1 MKERSP
7 VKKNILKL
15 IPYIEIIA
23 GVIFL
28 CLEIHDYRT
37 LYSMAEADAMYGGL
51 ADFCKYKENVFC
63 PAFFW
68 IIVILTGLSY
78 WKNKKIYWILT
89 QALVFMVFFR
99 AMFPFYA
106 IFIELNPVVF
116 YILPL
121 LYSTV
126 FFVVE
131 RKLFKIKQIDSVDIT
146 VKTKITGIGIG
157 ILCTIINARPHVIC
171 NILCHNY
178 LTFFLGNS
186 PYIYNNIEAF
196 TSQEKIKHD
205 NRQIISL

>member
-121 LYSTV
+121 LYSTI

-146 VKTKITGIGIG
+146 G
-157 ILCTIINARPHVIC
+157 
-171 NILCHNY
+171 
-178 LTFFLGNS
+178 
-186 PYIYNNIEAF
+186 
-196 TSQEKIKHD
+196 
-205 NRQIISL
+205 

>member
-78 WKNKKIYWILT
+78 WKNK
-89 QALVFMVFFR
+89 MVFFR

-121 LYSTV
+121 LYSTI

-157 ILCTIINARPHVIC
+157 ILCTIIYF
-171 NILCHNY
+171 LLF
-178 LTFFLGNS
+178 LTVFCL
-186 PYIYNNIEAF
+186 I
-196 TSQEKIKHD
+196 
-205 NRQIISL
+205 

>member
-37 LYSMAEADAMYGGL
+37 LYSMAEADALYGGL

-68 IIVILTGLSY
+68 IIVILTGISY

-89 QALVFMVFFR
+89 QALVFMVFLELCFR
-99 AMFPFYA
+99 FMPFYR
-106 IFIELNPVVF
+106 VKSSS
-116 YILPL
+116 L
-121 LYSTV
+121 LYSST
-126 FFVVE
+126 FV
-131 RKLFKIKQIDSVDIT
+131 LYS
-146 VKTKITGIGIG
+146 
-157 ILCTIINARPHVIC
+157 ILCGRKKVVQNQA
-171 NILCHNY
+171 
-178 LTFFLGNS
+178 
-186 PYIYNNIEAF
+186 
-196 TSQEKIKHD
+196 
-205 NRQIISL
+205 NRFC

>member
-78 WKNKKIYWILT
+78 WKNKEIYWILT
-89 QALVFMVFFR
+89 QALVFMVSYPGF
-99 AMFPFYA
+99 
-106 IFIELNPVVF
+106 
-116 YILPL
+116 
-121 LYSTV
+121 
-126 FFVVE
+126 
-131 RKLFKIKQIDSVDIT
+131 
-146 VKTKITGIGIG
+146 G
-157 ILCTIINARPHVIC
+157 
-171 NILCHNY
+171 
-178 LTFFLGNS
+178 
-186 PYIYNNIEAF
+186 
-196 TSQEKIKHD
+196 
-205 NRQIISL
+205 

>member
-15 IPYIEIIA
+15 IPFIEIIA
-23 GVIFL
+23 GIIFL

-68 IIVILTGLSY
+68 IIVIL
-78 WKNKKIYWILT
+78 ILT

-146 VKTKITGIGIG
+146 VKTKIMGIGIG
-157 ILCTIINARPHVIC
+157 ILCTIIYF
-171 NILCHNY
+171 LLF
-178 LTFFLGNS
+178 LTVFCL
-186 PYIYNNIEAF
+186 I
-196 TSQEKIKHD
+196 
-205 NRQIISL
+205 

>member
-1 MKERSP
+1 MTI
-7 VKKNILKL
+7 VLCILWPKL
-15 IPYIEIIA
+15 MQCM
-23 GVIFL
+23 GDLLIFVSTK
-28 CLEIHDYRT
+28 R
-37 LYSMAEADAMYGGL
+37 MY
-51 ADFCKYKENVFC
+51 FVRH
-63 PAFFW
+63 FFW
-68 IIVILTGLSY
+68 IIVILTGISY

-146 VKTKITGIGIG
+146 VKTKIMGIGIG
-157 ILCTIINARPHVIC
+157 ILCTIIYF
-171 NILCHNY
+171 LLF
-178 LTFFLGNS
+178 LTVFCL
-186 PYIYNNIEAF
+186 I
-196 TSQEKIKHD
+196 
-205 NRQIISL
+205 